1 MPDTFDQATRSRIM
15 SRVRSTNT
23 TPELRLRKALFA
35 RGLRYR
41 IHASGL
47 PGKPDIVFP
56 GRKAV
61 IFVHGCQWHWHGCSR
76 SRMPS
81 TNVEYWERK
90 ISRNQERDRDNLA
103 KLTASQ
109 WRVLVVWECS
119 IKLRTLDVL
128 ADQVADWVRSGAG
141 AAAF

>member
-103 KLTASQ
+103 KLTASG

-119 IKLRTLDVL
+119 IKLRTLDVI

-141 AAAF
+141 AASF

>member
-1 MPDTFDQATRSRIM
+1 
-15 SRVRSTNT
+15 
-23 TPELRLRKALFA
+23 
-35 RGLRYR
+35 
-41 IHASGL
+41 
-47 PGKPDIVFP
+47 
-56 GRKAV
+56 
-61 IFVHGCQWHWHGCSR
+61 
-76 SRMPS
+76 MPS